1 MVSNRIG
8 GTILLNHRSG
18 GALHRSQTRPV
29 TAGGGRRPT
38 SVFAEA
44 AVAPG
49 RAALAL
55 RARTAGQG
63 LVGWVETP
71 SPGSADGTHAFVSA
85 DSAHFALLCL
95 LSASIFLAACTE
107 RKWFRYIDGPTLV
120 LLCWPDS
127 GRSGSLQFAP
137 FVAMGAERP
146 TQRTASRVCLDRVP
160 PPSPW
165 PGMGAGGSMP
175 S

>member
-1 MVSNRIG
+1 MGARTCPLEAGIPRL
-8 GTILLNHRSG
+8 LLNHRSRG
-18 GALHRSQTRPV
+18 PLHRSQTRPV

-55 RARTAGQG
+55 RARAAGQG
-63 LVGWVETP
+63 LVGWVEMP

-107 RKWFRYIDGPTLV
+107 RKWFRYIDGPTL
-120 LLCWPDS
+120 
-127 GRSGSLQFAP
+127 GSVGARRAP
-137 FVAMGAERP
+137 TDPCAWHGPFGLP
-146 TQRTASRVCLDRVP
+146 GFQRC
-160 PPSPW
+160 
-165 PGMGAGGSMP
+165 
-175 S
+175 